1 MLFFFC
7 KSNLGAGWVR
17 NLTKS
22 CYQSP
27 GGNEGASWWVR
38 TRNAHIAHKGKGEK
52 EPSFQLHLH
61 GTVCAPERG
70 GEKKKKS
77 GALFWTNPLAN
88 AKKKKR
94 KGEKDPSFQL
104 PLHGTCCAPSTG
116 WGKKKKELCAVLD
129 LPSSIRKTKKKKGR

>member
-1 MLFFFC
+1 MIFFFF

-61 GTVCAPERG
+61 GTVCAPERR
-70 GEKKKKS
+70 GE
-77 GALFWTNPLAN
+77 
-88 AKKKKR
+88 
-94 KGEKDPSFQL
+94 
-104 PLHGTCCAPSTG
+104 
-116 WGKKKKELCAVLD
+116 KKKKELCAVLD